1 MLQYYF
7 NPSTTISLLET
18 KLKKKRWK
26 DRSGLHILNT
36 FSMLCIPECTKK
48 LHQKEQLGLQH
59 DNSFYFIN
67 QIDDFQATEDLLI
80 CGLYIIA
87 FALSKMLFL
96 SMKKTQQ
103 TKNP

>member
-96 SMKKTQQ
+96 SMKKTQ
-103 TKNP
+103 